1 MKTLLALGV
10 ALLVAA
16 GEISSAQEA
25 PCVYPRE
32 DQVDA
37 RVSARV
43 TQSRNG
49 FDYHYLVENRR
60 GAPQTLIRF
69 AVEGFASGSG
79 EVAQASAAGW
89 ESRGRLADTAFY
101 SWRTFHRPSALPP
114 GTSAT
119 GFRFVHADL
128 PSIVTFLAW
137 NYADPPSFAEGMAPD
152 SCQGDD
158 IIENSF
164 KGATLGPK
172 PPPKDF
178 VPVEF
183 LNYLIALLHDSRQL
197 GWVREK
203 DEHQKLLKTLLGAK
217 RRLER
222 NEPGK
227 AAHRL
232 EKFVERVEKDAC
244 RDFRCRKEMALT
256 SEAFALLFFNG
267 RYLLDRLP
275 QPHRGHDD
283 DRDDDK
289 DD

>member
-1 MKTLLALGV
+1 MSGFQLTSYGLPGIRGVEVEPNIDPPPGVTGWDAL
-10 ALLVAA
+10 
-16 GEISSAQEA
+16 
-25 PCVYPRE
+25 
-32 DQVDA
+32 D
-37 RVSARV
+37 
-43 TQSRNG
+43 
-49 FDYHYLVENRR
+49 
-60 GAPQTLIRF
+60 
-69 AVEGFASGSG
+69 
-79 EVAQASAAGW
+79 
-89 ESRGRLADTAFY
+89 AFY
-101 SWRTFHRPSALPP
+101 RQFAFRTS
-114 GTSAT
+114 T
-119 GFRFVHADL
+119 V
-128 PSIVTFLAW
+128 
-137 NYADPPSFAEGMAPD
+137 
-152 SCQGDD
+152 
-158 IIENSF
+158 
-164 KGATLGPK
+164 GPK
-172 PPPKDF
+172 APPQHF
-178 VPVEF
+178 VPLEF
-183 LNYLIALLHDSRQL
+183 VNYLITLLHDSRQL

-203 DEHQKLLKTLLGAK
+203 EEHQKLLKTLLGAK